1 MSKILTIRIKYDKK
15 RLLGNY
21 CNNKGDKMAVNKK
34 CPKCGS
40 NHVQLSNE
48 RSKHGC
54 FWTILLG
61 WIFIFW
67 LVIKWMIGCMILC
80 FYDWW
85 MAIIKKCSRKGH
97 VWQCRKWLSGNKRVF
112 YCHDC
117 GYNFK
122 A

>member
-1 MSKILTIRIKYDKK
+1 
-15 RLLGNY
+15 
-21 CNNKGDKMAVNKK
+21 MAINRK

-40 NHVQLSNE
+40 THVQLSNE

-54 FWTILLG
+54 FWLLIFG
-61 WIFIFW
+61 VWYVGLLMFKWIIGMMVFI
-67 LVIKWMIGCMILC
+67 C
-80 FYDWW
+80 YDWW
-85 MAIIKKCSRKGH
+85 MAIVKSIGGKGH
-97 VWQCRKWLSGNKRVF
+97 VWKCRKWFSGNKRVF

>member
-1 MSKILTIRIKYDKK
+1 MSINR
-15 RLLGNY
+15 
-21 CNNKGDKMAVNKK
+21 K

-40 NHVQLSNE
+40 TRVQLSNE

-54 FWTILLG
+54 LFLI
-61 WIFIFW
+61 IFGIWYFC
-67 LVIKWMIGCMILC
+67 LWMIKVFIGLMIII

-85 MAIIKKCSRKGH
+85 MAIIYKSKQKGYI
-97 VWQCRKWLSGNKRVF
+97 WQGKKWLSNKKRIY
-112 YCHDC
+112 YCHEC